1 MDPKGTPWCLCGAK
15 ATSMQRWSSCWQSP
29 PAPEKVSRSGAFCTP
44 SPPGQGTEEDHGFRQ
59 AQNTD
64 QESRDQGWI
73 LAAGYT
79 VRCSPSG
86 THVAPCF
93 SRS

>member
-44 SPPGQGTEEDHGFRQ
+44 HHLARGLRKTMVSARPRTRIRS
-59 AQNTD
+59 
-64 QESRDQGWI
+64 QETK
-73 LAAGYT
+73 AGYWLRVT
-79 VRCSPSG
+79 L
-86 THVAPCF
+86 
-93 SRS
+93 